1 MPEHPSMLCAWLPWY
16 RLSNSALSWYACHC
30 LIQFKNSLVM
40 F

>member
-1 MPEHPSMLCAWLPWY
+1 MY
-16 RLSNSALSWYACHC
+16 KLSINALFSHACHC